1 MRSLAGRIVGWVHR
15 AAELCALLV
24 LGSALCASFC
34 TFFCTSAA
42 AQQFTVSGT
51 VQDSTGAMIAGAD
64 VTLRSPQS
72 TQFTRTGPDGRFV
85 FSGVTGP
92 SGTVRITANSFASS
106 EQEWSATPETVQLT
120 FVLRGLAQV
129 EQIVVSATRTEIKL
143 SEFPGSAV
151 LLSPTD
157 IDANPALT
165 LDDLLR
171 QVPGFSLF
179 RRSSS
184 RVSNPTTQGVSLRGL
199 GASGPS
205 RALVLE
211 DGIPML
217 DPFGG
222 WMYWDRIPRTELSSV
237 EVVRGGGS
245 SLYGSDALGGVVQFL
260 SRVPKGPSISIDT
273 SYGTENTPDLS
284 VWAGTAISRWDLEAG
299 AGMSR
304 TDGYVLVPVSERG
317 AVDTLAN
324 SKHATV
330 DGSVGYKV
338 SEGARAFLRGSFFDE
353 SRNNGTR
360 LTYNSTGTG
369 SGAAGINTSW
379 GSHDSISARVFGLAQ
394 GYDQTF
400 SSVAA
405 NRSTETLTDVQHVPS
420 QQVGTAVQWEHVL
433 KGHTLIAGLDLQEV
447 MGASDEQL
455 VLVPANNIAGGR
467 QRSTGIF
474 GQDIFRIGSK
484 WTFIAGV
491 RWDDWRNFDGSTVR
505 IALPSG
511 AATTK
516 SFADRSETAFSPRLS
531 LMRALTGN
539 LSLSMSGYRAFR
551 APTLNELYRS
561 FRQGI
566 TVTNSNPLLRAER
579 LTGAEA
585 GLNATARGGKLET
598 RGTVFWADII
608 DPVTNVTL
616 SVTPPPP
623 LPPKLI
629 TRQRQNLGRTRSLG
643 AELDGV
649 VHLSSFVEISGGYQ
663 YVHAYVE
670 DSSAALIGKNVPE
683 VPRNQFTW
691 EARYWNPTR
700 LMLSIQGRYASLQY
714 DDDLNT
720 LPLAQYY
727 VMDLF
732 AGRQLRGGLTVY
744 VAAENLL
751 NQRYAVA
758 SVPPIINLGPPILA
772 RVGIR
777 YEFPGK

>member
-1 MRSLAGRIVGWVHR
+1 MRSLAGRLFGWVHR
-15 AAELCALLV
+15 AAGLCALL
-24 LGSALCASFC
+24 LISATC
-34 TFFCTSAA
+34 TFFSTSAA
-42 AQQFTVSGT
+42 AQHFAVTGT
-51 VQDSTGAMIAGAD
+51 VRDTTGAVIAGAE

-72 TQFTRTGPDGRFV
+72 NQSTKTGPDGGFV
-85 FSGVTGP
+85 FSAVTGATG
-92 SGTVRITANSFASS
+92 SVRVTANSFATA
-106 EQEWSATPETVQLT
+106 EQTWSATSETVQLT
-120 FVLRGLAQV
+120 FVLRGLSQREQV
-129 EQIVVSATRTEIKL
+129 VVLATRTEMKL
-143 SEFPGSAV
+143 SEIPGSAV

-157 IDANPALT
+157 IAANPALT

-184 RVSNPTTQGVSLRGL
+184 RVANPTTQGISLRGL

-211 DGIPML
+211 EGVPMV

-222 WMYWDRIPRTELSSV
+222 WVYWGRVPRAALSSV
-237 EVVRGGGS
+237 EVVRGGAS
-245 SLYGSDALGGVVQFL
+245 SLYGSQALGGVVQFL
-260 SRVPKGPSISIDT
+260 SRVPKGPSVSIDA
-273 SYGTENTPDLS
+273 SYGTEDTPDLS
-284 VWAGTAISRWDLEAG
+284 IWAGTAISRWDLEA
-299 AGMSR
+299 AADMSR
-304 TDGYVLVPVSERG
+304 TDGYILVPASQRG
-317 AVDTLAN
+317 AVDALAN

-330 DGSVGYKV
+330 DAAVGYRI
-338 SEGARAFLRGSFFDE
+338 SDGGRAFLRGSFFDE
-353 SRNNGTR
+353 SRNNGTP
-360 LTYNSTGTG
+360 LTKNNTGTG
-369 SGAAGINTSW
+369 SGAAGINAAL

-400 SSVAA
+400 SSIAT
-405 NRSTETLTDVQHVPS
+405 NRSMETLTNIQHVPS
-420 QQVGTAVQWEHVL
+420 QQLGTAVQWNHVL
-433 KGHTLIAGLDLQEV
+433 RGHTLIAGLDLQEV

-455 VLVPANNIAGGR
+455 VLASANSIAGGR

-474 GQDIFRIGSK
+474 GQDILRIGSK
-484 WTFIAGV
+484 WMLIAGV
-491 RWDDWRNFDGSTVR
+491 RWDDWRNFKGSTVR

-511 AATTK
+511 TATGK
-516 SFADRSETAFSPRLS
+516 RFADRSETAFSPRLS
-531 LMRALTGN
+531 LMRTLTSN
-539 LSLSMSGYRAFR
+539 LSLSLSGYRAFR

-566 TVTNSNPLLRAER
+566 TVTNSNPQLRAER

-585 GLNATARGGKLET
+585 GLKATTLGGKLES
-598 RGTVFWADII
+598 RGTIFWGDIV

-616 SVTPPPP
+616 SKTPT
-623 LPPKLI
+623 LI

-649 VHLSSFVEISGGYQ
+649 EHLSSFIEISGGYQ
-663 YVHAYVE
+663 YVHATVV
-670 DSSAALIGKNVPE
+670 DSSAALVGKNVPE
-683 VPRNQFTW
+683 VPRHQFTW
-691 EARYWNPTR
+691 GARYWKPER
-700 LMLSIQGRYASLQY
+700 IMLSVQGRYASLQY

-720 LPLAQYY
+720 LPLDHYY

-732 AGRQLRGGLTVY
+732 AGRQIRSGLTVY

-758 SVPPIINLGPPILA
+758 SVPPITSLGPPILA

-777 YEFPGK
+777 YEFSGK

>member
-1 MRSLAGRIVGWVHR
+1 MRLRAARLVGWIYR
-15 AAELCALLV
+15 AAGLCLLV
-24 LGSALCASFC
+24 SALW
-34 TFFCTSAA
+34 TSAA
-42 AQQFTVSGT
+42 AQQVTVTGT
-51 VQDSTGAMIAGAD
+51 VRDTTGAVIAGAE

-72 TQFTRTGPDGRFV
+72 TQSTKTGPGGDFV
-85 FSGVTGP
+85 FFAVTGP
-92 SGTVRITANSFASS
+92 AGSVRVTANSFAPAE
-106 EQEWSATPETVQLT
+106 EQWSANAATVQLT
-120 FVLRGLAQV
+120 FVLPGLAQS
-129 EQIVVSATRTEIKL
+129 EQIVVSATRTQMKL
-143 SEFPGSAV
+143 SEVPGSAV

-157 IDANPALT
+157 IAANPALT

-184 RVSNPTTQGVSLRGL
+184 RVANPTTQGVSLRGL

-205 RALVLE
+205 RALVLQ
-211 DGIPML
+211 DGVPMV
-217 DPFGG
+217 DPFGA
-222 WMYWDRIPRTELSSV
+222 WVYWDRIPRTEISSV
-237 EVVRGGGS
+237 EVVRGGAS
-245 SLYGSDALGGVVQFL
+245 NLYGSNALGGVVQFL
-260 SRVPKGPSISIDT
+260 GRVPKGPSVSIDS
-273 SYGTENTPDLS
+273 SYGTKDTPDLS
-284 VWAGTAISRWDLEAG
+284 IWAGTAISRWDLEA
-299 AGMSR
+299 AADMSR
-304 TDGYVLVPVSERG
+304 TDGYVLVPASHRG

-330 DGSVGYKV
+330 DAAVGYRF
-338 SEGARAFLRGSFFDE
+338 SEDGRAFLRGSFFDE
-353 SRNNGTR
+353 SRNNGTP
-360 LTYNSTGTG
+360 LTKNSTGTG
-369 SGAAGINTSW
+369 SGAAGINAAL
-379 GSHDSISARVFGLAQ
+379 GSHHSIEARVFGLAQ

-400 SSVAA
+400 SSIAM
-405 NRSTETLTDVQHVPS
+405 NRSMETLTNIQHVPS
-420 QQVGTAVQWEHVL
+420 QQLGTAVQWNHVL
-433 KGHTLIAGLDLQEV
+433 RGHTLIAGLDVQEV

-484 WTFIAGV
+484 WTLIAGV
-491 RWDDWRNFDGSTVR
+491 RWDDWRNFKGSTVR

-511 AATTK
+511 TATTR
-516 SFADRSETAFSPRLS
+516 SFADRSESAFSPRLS
-531 LMRALTGN
+531 LMRALTSN
-539 LSLSMSGYRAFR
+539 LSLSLSGYRAFR

-585 GLNATARGGKLET
+585 GLKATTLGGKLES
-598 RGTVFWADII
+598 RGTVFWSDIVN
-608 DPVTNVTL
+608 PVTNVTL

-623 LPPKLI
+623 LPPTLI

-649 VHLSSFVEISGGYQ
+649 AHLSSFIEISGGYQ
-663 YVHAYVE
+663 YVHATVV
-670 DSSAALIGKNVPE
+670 DSSAALVGKNVPE
-683 VPRNQFTW
+683 VPRHQFTW
-691 EARYWNPTR
+691 EARYWRPER
-700 LMLSIQGRYASLQY
+700 IMLSVQGRYASLQY

-720 LPLAQYY
+720 LPLDHYY
-727 VMDLF
+727 VMDFF
-732 AGRQLRGGLTVY
+732 AGRQIRGGLTVY

-758 SVPPIINLGPPILA
+758 SVPPITSLGPPILA